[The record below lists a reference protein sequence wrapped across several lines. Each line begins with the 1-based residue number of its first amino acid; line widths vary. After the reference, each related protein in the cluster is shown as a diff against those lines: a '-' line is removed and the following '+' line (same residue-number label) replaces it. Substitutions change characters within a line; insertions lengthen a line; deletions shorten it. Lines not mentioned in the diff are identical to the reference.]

1 MIDIIII
8 ILASF
13 GALFVLLGAV
23 GILRMPDT
31 YLRMAVT
38 TKAATLGVGL
48 LLLAAAFYFDDMA
61 TTTRVLAIIV
71 FILLTAPV
79 GAHLMGRASYIA
91 GNKLWEKSVC
101 DDLEGKYEAE
111 RNFSIA
117 PEKTRDGEDLMD
129 EEKNKNKN
137 KES

>member
-1 MIDIIII
+1 MISVLIA
-8 ILASF
+8 ILATL
-13 GALFVLLGAV
+13 GAIFVLLAGI

-48 LLLAAAFYFDDMA
+48 LLVAAAIYFNDLS

-79 GAHLMGRASYIA
+79 GAHLIGRASYIV
-91 GNKLWEKSVC
+91 GNPLWEKSVL
-101 DDLEGKYEAE
+101 DDLKGKYDKGSAKETKPKE
-111 RNFSIA
+111 PIR
-117 PEKTRDGEDLMD
+117 
-129 EEKNKNKN
+129 EEIPNNSKD
-137 KES
+137 

>member
-1 MIDIIII
+1 MSEVIIA
-8 ILASF
+8 ILATF
-13 GALFVLLGAV
+13 GAIFVLLAGV

-48 LLLAAAFYFDDMA
+48 ILVAAAVYFNDLS

-79 GAHLMGRASYIA
+79 GAHLIGRASYIV
-91 GNKLWEKSVC
+91 GNKLWEKSVM
-101 DDLEGKYEAE
+101 DDLKGKYK
-111 RNFSIA
+111 
-117 PEKTRDGEDLMD
+117 KTAA
-129 EEKNKNKN
+129 KNKKPSEPPEDDTFTIPEN
-137 KES
+137 